1 MAQLKPFRSVWYAR
15 SRWRVDG
22 IRKEKLIPLKT
33 KSKVVA
39 RERLV
44 EVNKLEKDIQNGMN
58 FTFSWMSEDS
68 TTKVKRFTLIDA
80 YDKWL
85 STRESDGIRPS
96 TIRRNKYSMTH
107 FSNVVGKSLPLT
119 SINTSTIDTY
129 RNYCIQ
135 TKMKPNGININ
146 LRAVKTFLNWCHKR
160 DLIQKCP
167 YVDMVSK
174 PKEMPLYVPDRIF
187 NKILE
192 LDWLK
197 DHYKNAFLFY
207 RNTGLRLS
215 EPYQGELHGNWL
227 LIGGDETKQRM
238 DKELSLSIT
247 NLQRLTDMKDY
258 VDNKYKGTLDSWK
271 GHLSKVF
278 LRAVREID
286 GDKTKFHFH
295 CLRHTFAVRR
305 YLQTRD
311 IYLVKQ
317 EMGHSSVTTTEVYA
331 KFSLRRLEMDFP
343 SLVKSNN
350 SGEKR
355 EIVHGKIVHKDIDNS
370 LSASIVST

>member
-119 SINTSTIDTY
+119 SITTSTIDTY

-135 TKMKPNGININ
+135 RKMKPNGININ

-187 NKILE
+187 NEILE

-258 VDNKYKGTLDSWK
+258 VENKYKGTLNSWK

-295 CLRHTFAVRR
+295 CLRHTFTVRKYLRTR
-305 YLQTRD
+305 YISL
-311 IYLVKQ
+311 LKQ
-317 EMGHSSVTTTEVYA
+317 EIGHSSVVMTEKYA
-331 KFSLRRLEMDFP
+331 KFNLRKLKDDFP
-343 SLVKSNN
+343 S
-350 SGEKR
+350 
-355 EIVHGKIVHKDIDNS
+355 IADKIDARLTPPVDDAYFTNLLGGI
-370 LSASIVST
+370 